1 MDKLDAHVLLWLLI
15 AFVAGTLWTPL
26 VDLAAARWTVDNQEV
41 MR

>member
-15 AFVAGTLWTPL
+15 AFVAGTLWTPM
-26 VDLAAARWTVDNQEV
+26 VDLAAAHFTVDNQEV

>member
-15 AFVAGTLWTPL
+15 AFVACTLWEPV